1 MFNPS
6 SYIKTL
12 QRSHD
17 PPPPKQD
24 RSHQGKLLEIPQYT
38 IKFCRTCGMV
48 EVKGTYHHHP
58 PFIDGESRDQQ
69 REWPRLS
76 PLFSCAVTE
85 PGPDR
90 TPDRQPCSHPLHPA
104 SCFRQLSRGAYM
116 AAGRRE
122 SHVQITSI
130 SQKAKKEVETVF
142 LPPTGY
148 LWVAQLQ
155 EATEHA
161 GKLEPHSEKPLPAT
175 GKEASFKSVAGH
187 PHSTMLV
194 STQPSHPAAAA
205 AKSLQ
210 SCLTLCN
217 PTDGSPPGS
226 TVPGIL

>member
-58 PFIDGESRDQQ
+58 PFTDGESRDQQ
-69 REWPRLS
+69 RERPRLS
-76 PLFSCAVTE
+76 PLFYCAVTE

-104 SCFRQLSRGAYM
+104 SCFRQLSRGTYM
-116 AAGRRE
+116 AAGRGE

-130 SQKAKKEVETVF
+130 SQRAKKEVETAF
-142 LPPTGY
+142 LPAHRLPVGSPAPGSH
-148 LWVAQLQ
+148 WICR
-155 EATEHA
+155 EAWTTLRKTSASYREG
-161 GKLEPHSEKPLPAT
+161 GKL
-175 GKEASFKSVAGH
+175 
-187 PHSTMLV
+187 
-194 STQPSHPAAAA
+194 
-205 AKSLQ
+205 
-210 SCLTLCN
+210 
-217 PTDGSPPGS
+217 
-226 TVPGIL
+226 